1 MQTADPHLTYKLM
14 NPNKRKWY
22 PSILICSPNTSGRP
36 ILPRNPA
43 KSFSSLLE
51 GNETGRVGGT
61 DTGTTVLD
69 GLAVWL
75 LESGRVGK
83 HTSTGAETY

>member
-1 MQTADPHLTYKLM
+1 MDSTHFWLLLPKH
-14 NPNKRKWY
+14 
-22 PSILICSPNTSGRP
+22 SGRP
-36 ILPRNPA
+36 NLPHATTHTPA
-43 KSFSSLLE
+43 PASICLFE

-75 LESGRVGK
+75 LVIYSSFFLQPVERGLWG
-83 HTSTGAETY
+83 GTYYEMENSAR